1 MKGFLRS
8 SDSLVPV
15 IPAHPDCGGFQDF
28 TSVFPSDCGVLEPGV
43 NTAVVEASDQVVSG
57 VGVLGLSII
66 TGWPESFSLGW
77 AKGATTP
84 GCVAKVVVGGVT
96 GEAGVTEAAGDT
108 EAGGAVWT
116 AGAAVVGAAAGEGV
130 ACGVT

>member
-15 IPAHPDCGGFQDF
+15 IPAHPDCGGFQGF
-28 TSVFPSDCGVLEPGV
+28 ISVFPSDCGVLEPGV

-77 AKGATTP
+77 AEGATTP
-84 GCVAKVVVGGVT
+84 GCVAGVVAGGVV
-96 GEAGVTEAAGDT
+96 EAVGVAEAAG
-108 EAGGAVWT
+108 AVWV
-116 AGAAVVGAAAGEGV
+116 AGATGVGAAEGEGV
-130 ACGVT
+130 ACDVT